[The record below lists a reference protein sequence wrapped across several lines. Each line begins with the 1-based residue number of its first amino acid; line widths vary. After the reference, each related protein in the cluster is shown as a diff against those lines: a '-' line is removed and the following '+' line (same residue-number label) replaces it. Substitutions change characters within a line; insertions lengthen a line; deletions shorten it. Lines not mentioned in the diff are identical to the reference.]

1 MDWLKTIKDDLR
13 KATVVHMTDQNRSYD
28 YIVNPLSSGVP
39 AIPTEALWGCAFE
52 VARIGDLREVDKV
65 VTPEAMGI
73 HIASAL
79 SMVTGKPM
87 LVLRKRPYFLPGE
100 IEVVKQTAYSVTRM
114 YINGL
119 RSGDRV
125 LLVDSIISTGGT
137 FSALIQAL
145 QKLEIKIID
154 AVAVIERIEEKG
166 VQRVRDETGVDVKT
180 LVKIRLESGKVHIE
194 NS

>member
-52 VARIGDLREVDKV
+52 VARIADLREVDKI

-79 SMVTGKPM
+79 SMVTGKSM

-114 YINGL
+114 YVNGL
-119 RSGDRV
+119 KSGDRV

-137 FSALIQAL
+137 FSALTQAL
-145 QKLEIKIID
+145 QKLGVKITD

-166 VQRVRDETGVDVKT
+166 VQRVKDETGVDVKT

-194 NS
+194 DS

>member
-1 MDWLKTIKDDLR
+1 MDWLKTIRDDLR
-13 KATVVHMTDQNRSYD
+13 KAIVVHMTDGNRSYD

-52 VARIGDLREVDKV
+52 VARIANPREVDKII
-65 VTPEAMGI
+65 TPEAMGI

-87 LVLRKRPYFLPGE
+87 LVLRKRPYFLEGE
-100 IEVVKQTAYSVTRM
+100 VEVVKRTAYSESRM

-119 RSGDRV
+119 KRGDKV

-137 FSALIQAL
+137 FSALIKGL
-145 QKLEIKIID
+145 KRLGVEVVD
-154 AVAVIERIEEKG
+154 AVAVIERVEQGG
-166 VQRVRDETGVDVKT
+166 VRRVREDTGIDVKT
-180 LVKIRLESGKVHIE
+180 LVKIRLVSGKVHIE
-194 NS
+194 DA